1 MASVLPDQTNAPM
14 AQMSW
19 PAAAWTDSS
28 RVPSRAR
35 ADRTVPR
42 RARCTRNRRNGAWWS
57 ARAETRPSHPN
68 LRYDGGW
75 APHAALRRVARSRES
90 VGRHNVAAL
99 SRRRASTRS
108 RRPVFAYHVMVT
120 WRAQRFRGCAA
131 SVASPRRSVV
141 SPLHSAG
148 VRRGATAPPTRSRGA
163 AWRRAPR
170 ARCSQSSCWSHS
182 MAAARC
188 CSRGAGRLAAAVR
201 RLATAH
207 RGGEARCNRPADAR
221 ARRCAAT
228 GAW

>member
-1 MASVLPDQTNAPM
+1 
-14 AQMSW
+14 MSW

-148 VRRGATAPPTRSRGA
+148 VRRGATAPQTRSRGA

>member
-1 MASVLPDQTNAPM
+1 M

-42 RARCTRNRRNGAWWS
+42 RARCTRNRRNGAWRS
-57 ARAETRPSHPN
+57 GTAETRPSHPN

-108 RRPVFAYHVMVT
+108 RRPVFAFHVMVT
-120 WRAQRFRGCAA
+120 WRAQQLRWLRGVGRVTAA
-131 SVASPRRSVV
+131 VRRLATAHRGGEARCNRAADAFSRRRVATRTQPAVRSPRAGHIHGRST
-141 SPLHSAG
+141 LLLE
-148 VRRGATAPPTRSRGA
+148 RRRS
-163 AWRRAPR
+163 
-170 ARCSQSSCWSHS
+170 
-182 MAAARC
+182 
-188 CSRGAGRLAAAVR
+188 LAAAVR